1 MQKNLK
7 TLMTFWCE
15 SKNSEQVLYNFV
27 SFYCNWNFL
36 QRFFYLKEFRI
47 MAKSRLDARG
57 ESRKTKHVLEFS
69 PDIWGLFT
77 SNPFNQLFLLQVCHQ
92 NNWGVFFFGVP
103 FHWHQKNVTTDS
115 TTRVAAVNTV
125 AVIQLNT
132 NDTKYNYI

>member
-1 MQKNLK
+1 
-7 TLMTFWCE
+7 MTFWCE

-92 NNWGVFFFGVP
+92 NNWRWELRSVFL
-103 FHWHQKNVTTDS
+103 WCSISLTSEKCADS
-115 TTRVAAVNTV
+115 TTIVAALNTV
-125 AVIQLNT
+125 AVNSI
-132 NDTKYNYI
+132 KYNWYKIYLCINLY